1 MLTFKIFYKIN
12 YLIMADGADGR
23 INNFLTK
30 NKEILVVNPNNISNK
45 DLQWTP

>member
-1 MLTFKIFYKIN
+1 
-12 YLIMADGADGR
+12 MAAGR

-30 NKEILVVNPNNISNK
+30 NKEILDVNPNNISNK